1 MPQLLVFYRSTIGKK
16 VIMGVTG
23 LIGIGFVI
31 GHALGNLQAFQGA
44 TTINAY
50 AAFLKSSAAVLWA
63 VRLVLLGAV
72 VLHVLMAFQLW
83 ARANAARPVGYA
95 KRVPQVSTFASRTV
109 RLGGVLLLL
118 FIPFH
123 ILHFTTGTIRPAGVF
138 SPADVYGN
146 IVSGFRVVWVSVFY
160 IVAMT
165 ALLFHLY
172 HGAWSA
178 LRSLGL
184 ARPSPDPLAR
194 RASLGIALAVWIA
207 FVAVPI
213 GVLAGVIGRDVP

>member
-1 MPQLLVFYRSTIGKK
+1 MAQLLAFYRSTIGKK
-16 VIMGVTG
+16 VIMGLTG
-23 LIGIGFVI
+23 LIGIAFVI

-44 TTINAY
+44 AALNAY
-50 AAFLKSSAAVLWA
+50 AAFLKSSAALLWTMRIGLIVA
-63 VRLVLLGAV
+63 VA
-72 VLHVLMAFQLW
+72 LHVLMALQLW
-83 ARANAARPVGYA
+83 TRANAARPVGYA
-95 KRVPQVSTFASRTV
+95 RRVPQVSTFAARTI

-123 ILHFTTGTIRPAGVF
+123 ILHFTTGTIRPAGVY

-146 IVSGFRVVWVSVFY
+146 IVSGFRVLWVSVFY
-160 IVAMT
+160 ILAMT

-172 HGAWSA
+172 HGAWSS

-184 ARPSPDPLAR
+184 AKPTPDPLAR

-213 GVLAGVIGRDVP
+213 GVLAGLIGRDVP